1 MSIKYNN
8 KVIAGKYKEQVIPFA
23 NTVDAGIAKIATQEE
38 INEGVS
44 NETIVT
50 PVYLA
55 QKQDKLTAGNGIHID
70 ATNTISS
77 KLSPDKTTIVENENN
92 TLTTVARQTVNE
104 NILFDWEGTEAEY
117 HQAIMNGEIDPSWYC
132 YITDDE
138 LAVSYND
145 VLSRTLVNIAP
156 QGAEKLNV
164 SKAYLTNDIYTDE
177 VGYNQLLELKNNAY
191 KNDVDY
197 ITANGVKKEIPYTL
211 TRTGSKIVSA
221 EYREFLTTFYEENGY
236 TNYFTIDEENKN
248 YTLPMGEIYGKLVD
262 KDLSTLSETAK
273 EVIKDLTGVSFGLFD
288 TKISDHV
295 LSYEESLGWAL
306 QGTYVYRDVVTGERY
321 GYPDFYN
328 KCLEEYKNSHIAS
341 NFSIIGTLTNNN
353 NNIFSGFT
361 STDYITLPNI
371 LTISENTDF
380 EIVINFTTGSDITT
394 NQNLFS
400 SLSTEGYGI
409 ALNIASSVLSLYLSS
424 NGTSWDICKAMLGNS
439 VLLPNANYF
448 CKLKFDGQKYVY
460 YLSQDG
466 IEWSEECV
474 VKTSLRV
481 VQATKNPYIG
491 YYNKSVSFSGSI
503 DLNKS
508 YIKINNELWW
518 EAGLIRQN
526 ENGHKY
532 YNIISKSQ
540 IDSIYNTYGIADFY
554 GIDEENK
561 RILLPRNKY
570 FQQLTDDTTKVNEL
584 IKAGLPNITGTF
596 ALGDVSDTYTAYTN
610 SLQYGDGAFYSNT
623 QSTASYNESGQSTKG
638 NIPKFD
644 ASRSNSIY
652 GNSDTV
658 QPQSSLKLLYY
669 CVGNTKA
676 DTSWVNI
683 VAQVDE
689 GVKEIYD
696 QKAEVL
702 REIEDLRQDS
712 ITEIDTL
719 RQDSI
724 TEVDTL
730 RVTSVNE
737 ISTLNTSS
745 LEQIDT
751 LRSDSIQE
759 VLSTKED
766 YLQELEDKRV
776 SSNESLVE
784 TKNSGLQELVETSE
798 NLIEQSRLWAVGTEE
813 ENAEGSAKYWAKV
826 AELSS
831 SNVIFD
837 TKVSDHILND
847 AEAYGWT
854 LCGTKAYKEAVVG
867 EHLGYPTFY
876 ETCLNEYEQSE
887 VVDRLYSYNITTTG
901 TLTKNDGVVNGF
913 SASNYMTLPNIMP
926 SVENWEYSLKI
937 KFSDVSA
944 TQYAIN
950 VGKSGAYNFLFGL
963 NGGKFTVWISS
974 NNTSWDIASN
984 TQGSFVTTAN
994 TYYYIK
1000 YGFNG
1005 NEYYLEYSTTGEENS
1020 YIRDITITST
1030 TKIYQPSGSPNI
1042 GYGWTSSPSTNMYID
1057 LNESYINIDGE
1068 RWWTGATRFN
1078 TYRYKNG
1085 HEYYL
1090 EQDKQYVDQAVNMH
1104 THNMYGINLEEQSII
1119 IPHINRTLIES
1130 KQPSNTDSSWY
1141 NLYSDGWCEQGGLYD
1156 YGSLAKDWNVVNT
1169 NFLKDFINTNYS
1181 LNVQAGRNDSGT
1193 GGINNQAFVTAY
1205 TTNNFKTEVYGDGN
1219 SQYLWWQAS
1228 GYTNLPNTK
1237 LTYTYMCTGNSQADT
1252 SWINVVEQVAEGAKE
1267 IYDTKEGVLQEIDIL
1282 RQGSVDEIDTLRQ
1295 GSVNEVDVLRQNSL
1309 QEMEDK
1315 RVASNE
1321 SIIDTKKDS
1330 IQELVEISQDLIN
1343 ESRKWAIGTDED
1355 NIEGSAK
1362 YWAGVA
1368 ELSSSNAMFDIKVSD
1383 HVLKDSEA
1391 YGWGLQGTYIYRE
1404 AVLNDHLG
1412 YPTFYDKCL
1421 EEYKNSF
1428 MAIPNVNTVGTLTND
1443 KGVLSGF
1450 TTANYAKI
1458 PNTFNPEDNT
1468 WEQLWKIT
1476 TGDTIE
1482 GTQYFIG
1489 NAYCFQIYLADS
1501 LFKLDIGNGTA
1512 WTSPSNQGVNAVN
1525 TNTTY
1530 YIKLIFDGTT
1540 YKVLVSNNNEDFVEE
1555 ITVEDSTTQI
1565 SHIFAIGYTLS
1576 ASSSSSV
1583 LPFLGSIDLNES
1595 YIKINDQLWWEGGLV
1610 YQNENGHQY
1619 YDISDKDKVDEI
1631 YNAYGIAWF
1640 YGIDEENKRI
1650 FLPRNDWFAIQGVA
1664 PVVGNGLVFGLTD
1677 GTNYG
1682 SYAANANGNLTFHTD
1697 LYGKTV
1703 GSSKSGNGSSKYV
1716 GMGFTTDP
1724 TKSGIEAHLQ
1734 SDDTKYLYICT
1745 ANTKAD
1751 TSWMTLTE
1759 QVEAGIKEVEDKR
1772 AESIQD
1778 IDTLRQTSVSEI
1790 DTLRETSVTQVD
1802 ALRQESTQEIIDT
1815 KNTSLEEINTL
1826 KQDSITEIDTL
1837 RSNSIQE
1844 VLETKENFL
1853 EELEDKKISCVNL
1866 IEETKE
1872 NGIQELVTTSEDLI
1886 NESRKWAI
1894 GTENEN
1900 AEGSAKFWAETAQL
1914 ASSNALFDTKIS
1926 DHILE
1931 GPELYGWA
1939 LQGTWVYKEAVLGEH
1954 LGYPTFYEKCLEEK
1968 ENATSTNITLGSN
1981 TVAIYIN
1988 NNGHQFYDITDK
2000 EAVDSFYSTYGV
2012 ADYYGIDTENERI
2025 FLPRNIKEKRY
2036 LVESKKATSS
2046 DSTWYNLYSDGWLE
2060 QGGIVASGSNSN
2072 TVTLPKSFK
2081 DTSYSVQLTNSKTAT
2096 IANYAPVSNITANN
2110 TFVVYSNGD
2119 GCKGCNK
2126 YWLASGYTDSIDI
2139 KDKFIYY
2146 CVGNTKA
2153 DTSWINLVEQVQ
2165 EGVKE
2170 IYDEKVKSLE
2180 EIDTLRQDSVNEIDV
2195 LKANSVQEI
2204 VDTKNNSLKEVDD
2217 TTLRGLQSLA
2227 GASNALTH
2235 NQVTNCLL
2243 EIPQRIKLEL
2253 TDSVLTL
2260 KAGSKVIVPNGF
2272 EEDGVTPKFDYVN
2285 IESDVIKE
2293 YTPSTDGSCLPWYD
2307 VNNKQVLGLFSDGIN
2322 TYYYSGTEQP
2332 TTNYAYWYDTTNNI
2346 VKFNNNGTWTEGVY
2360 SLPFASVSYVNTG
2373 SFTSIE
2379 QVFNGF
2385 GHIGSTVWVDKG
2397 VKGLVPNGRNEDGTL
2412 NNIEFETQSVLTK
2425 TITNTDDID
2434 CTIAIDSNR
2443 LYLYAK
2449 RDDRYYDEEQN
2460 YIIHSD
2466 IKMSFAYVGEY
2477 HSNNCVIS
2485 DFKPKSTFRAI
2496 DYNDITNILSSGGG
2510 STVSITEEYIG
2521 ENEGYR
2527 LYSNG
2532 YFEQWGYIA
2541 RLNNTSTDVTTT
2553 FAKPLDSNKWV
2564 DVYYRI
2570 GEFYK
2575 PKYTY
2580 TIFETTTYPAKTY
2593 YNQILLGAGNFNT
2606 ETSQCISSSWWTLN
2620 GTTSYTSLTAIHPVK
2635 NDTLAGWGGVS
2646 WADSTQP
2653 YFKDIHWHVQGYIL
2667 GV

>member
-197 ITANGVKKEIPYTL
+197 ITANGVKKAIPYTL
-211 TRTGSKIVSA
+211 TRTGSKVVSA
-221 EYREFLTTFYEENGY
+221 EYRDFLTTFYEENGY

-341 NFSIIGTLTNNN
+341 NFSIIGTLTNN

-503 DLNKS
+503 DINKS

-532 YNIISKSQ
+532 YNIINKSQ

-554 GIDEENK
+554 GVDEENK
-561 RILLPRNKY
+561 RIFLPRNKY
-570 FQQLTDDTTKVNEL
+570 FQQLTDDTTKVNKLVE
-584 IKAGLPNITGTF
+584 AGLPNITGE
-596 ALGDVSDTYTAYTN
+596 
-610 SLQYGDGAFYSNT
+610 YSNT
-623 QSTASYNESGQSTKG
+623 SRAELYPAGSMTFKGALQQGASNKNTVSTANNYTGYG
-638 NIPKFD
+638 FKFD
-644 ASRSNSIY
+644 ASASNPIY

-702 REIEDLRQDS
+702 QEIEDLRQDS

-719 RQDSI
+719 RQNSV

-730 RVTSVNE
+730 RATSVNE

-798 NLIEQSRLWAVGTEE
+798 NLIKQSRLWAVGTEE

-831 SNVIFD
+831 SNAIFD

-876 ETCLNEYEQSE
+876 ETCLNEYEQAE
-887 VVDRLYSYNITTTG
+887 VVDILYSYNVTTTG
-901 TLTKNDGVVNGF
+901 TLTKNDGVITGFTSANYASTPDIIPFGKNPWEAVIKFNSGNLTANSPIIGGATKFASGLAPYTTTGKTINYTLTSNGTSF
-913 SASNYMTLPNIMP
+913 DVIPTVTGTYTFT
-926 SVENWEYSLKI
+926 ENSWYYLKI
-937 KFSDVSA
+937 IF
-944 TQYAIN
+944 TGN
-950 VGKSGAYNFLFGL
+950 AYEFYISTDSFE
-963 NGGKFTVWISS
+963 WIL
-974 NNTSWDIASN
+974 D
-984 TQGSFVTTAN
+984 
-994 TYYYIK
+994 
-1000 YGFNG
+1000 
-1005 NEYYLEYSTTGEENS
+1005 YSTESSTPIYENS
-1020 YIRDITITST
+1020 KWILGTGCIGAT
-1030 TKIYQPSGSPNI
+1030 TWYAGLGN
-1042 GYGWTSSPSTNMYID
+1042 YID
-1057 LNESYINIDGE
+1057 LNECYINIDGE
-1068 RWWTGATRFN
+1068 RWWTGTTRFN

-1090 EQDKQYVDQAVNMH
+1090 EQDKQYVDQIINIH
-1104 THNMYGINLEEQSII
+1104 TNNMYGINLEEQSII

-1130 KQPSNTDSSWY
+1130 KQPSSTDSSWY
-1141 NLYSDGWCEQGGLYD
+1141 NLYSDGWCEQGGFFA
-1156 YGSLAKDWNVVNT
+1156 SSVNNNNCT
-1169 NFLKDFINTNYS
+1169 VTFLKPFKDNNYDIQTTSVSAEGYAFITNKTNTSALIGVNGG
-1181 LNVQAGRNDSGT
+1181 NKARN
-1193 GGINNQAFVTAY
+1193 
-1205 TTNNFKTEVYGDGN
+1205 
-1219 SQYLWWQAS
+1219 WQAS
-1228 GYTNLPNTK
+1228 GYTNLPDTK

-1252 SWINVVEQVAEGAKE
+1252 SWINVVEQVVEGAKE

-1282 RQGSVDEIDTLRQ
+1282 RQGSVNEVDTLRLDSINEVDTLRQ
-1295 GSVNEVDVLRQNSL
+1295 DSL
-1309 QEMEDK
+1309 QEMEYK

-1321 SIIDTKKDS
+1321 SIIDTKEDS
-1330 IQELVEISQDLIN
+1330 IQELVETSQDLIN
-1343 ESRKWAIGTDED
+1343 ESRKWAVGTDED

-1383 HVLKDSEA
+1383 HILKDSEA
-1391 YGWGLQGTYIYRE
+1391 YGWGLQGTYVYRE
-1404 AVLNDHLG
+1404 AVLNEHLG
-1412 YPTFYDKCL
+1412 YPTFYDKCS

-1428 MAIPNVNTVGTLTND
+1428 MAIPNVNTVGTLTNN

-1450 TTANYAKI
+1450 SVDNYGIMPKYPTNI
-1458 PNTFNPEDNT
+1458 NSFDI
-1468 WEQLWKIT
+1468 QFKFT
-1476 TGDTIE
+1476 TGNSLDTSATIFGQYVTNMSTPQF
-1482 GTQYFIG
+1482 GTTENGEVYFI
-1489 NAYCFQIYLADS
+1489 ASAD
-1501 LFKLDIGNGTA
+1501 GTA
-1512 WTSPSNQGVNAVN
+1512 WSAGISTKVNPNQVYILNVNWDGLKISG
-1525 TNTTY
+1525 TLTDELGNTTKMGLY
-1530 YIKLIFDGTT
+1530 DVYSDELTSLNWTNLIKIGCDA
-1540 YKVLVSNNNEDFVEE
+1540 
-1555 ITVEDSTTQI
+1555 ST
-1565 SHIFAIGYTLS
+1565 A
-1576 ASSSSSV
+1576 
-1583 LPFLGSIDLNES
+1583 PFNGSIDLNES
-1595 YIKINDQLWWEGGLV
+1595 YIKINNELWWQGGLV

-1619 YDISDKDKVDEI
+1619 FNISDKDRVDEI
-1631 YNAYGIAWF
+1631 YNTYGIAWF
-1640 YGIDEENKRI
+1640 YGVDEENKRI
-1650 FLPRNDWFAIQGVA
+1650 LLPRNDWFAIQGVA

-1759 QVEAGIKEVEDKR
+1759 QVEDGIKEIEDKR
-1772 AESIQD
+1772 IESIQE
-1778 IDTLRQTSVSEI
+1778 IDTLRQTSVGEI

-1802 ALRQESTQEIIDT
+1802 VLRQESVT
-1815 KNTSLEEINTL
+1815 EINTL
-1826 KQDSITEIDTL
+1826 RTDSLSQINTLTDESITEIDTL

-1844 VLETKENFL
+1844 VLETKESFL
-1853 EELEDKKISCVNL
+1853 EELEDKKVSCVNL
-1866 IEETKE
+1866 IEETKD
-1872 NGIQELVTTSEDLI
+1872 NGIQELITTSEDLI

-1894 GTENEN
+1894 GTSDEN

-1939 LQGTWVYKEAVLGEH
+1939 LQGTYVYKEAVLGEH
-1954 LGYPTFYEKCLEEK
+1954 LGYPTFYDKCIEEK
-1968 ENATSTNITLGSN
+1968 EAGTATEVTLGSN
-1981 TVAIYIN
+1981 TLTVYKHA
-1988 NNGHQFYDITDK
+1988 NGHQYYDIVDK
-2000 EAVDSFYSTYGV
+2000 DKIDAWYTTYGI
-2012 ADYYGIDTENERI
+2012 ADFYGIDEENKRI
-2025 FLPRNIKEKRY
+2025 LLPRNKYFQQLTDDTTKVNK
-2036 LVESKKATSS
+2036 LVEAGLPNITGTFALGDVS
-2046 DSTWYNLYSDGWLE
+2046 DTYTAYTNSLQYGDGAFYSNTQSTASYNESGQSTKGNIPKFD
-2060 QGGIVASGSNSN
+2060 ASRSNSIYGKST
-2072 TVTLPKSFK
+2072 TVQPQSSLK
-2081 DTSYSVQLTNSKTAT
+2081 L
-2096 IANYAPVSNITANN
+2096 
-2110 TFVVYSNGD
+2110 
-2119 GCKGCNK
+2119 
-2126 YWLASGYTDSIDI
+2126 L
-2139 KDKFIYY
+2139 YY

-2180 EIDTLRQDSVNEIDV
+2180 EIDTLRQDSLNEVDV

-2253 TDSVLTL
+2253 TDGVLTL

-2293 YTPSTDGSCLPWYD
+2293 YTPYTDGSCLPWYD

-2346 VKFNNNGTWTEGVY
+2346 VKFNNNGTWTEDVY

-2385 GHIGSTVWVDKG
+2385 GYIGSTVWVDKG

-2412 NNIEFETQSVLTK
+2412 NNIEFETQSVLTR

-2449 RDDRYYDEEQN
+2449 RDDRYYDGEQN

-2532 YFEQWGYIA
+2532 LFEQWGYIEK
-2541 RLNNTSTDVTTT
+2541 LTSSSSDKNIT
-2553 FAKPLDSNKWV
+2553 
-2564 DVYYRI
+2564 I
-2570 GEFYK
+2570 YK
-2575 PKYTY
+2575 PIDLYKEFNMFYIVEDVFTPAYYYTLY
-2580 TIFETTTYPAKTY
+2580 DTTKYPAAHY
-2593 YNQILLGAGNFNT
+2593 YNQVMPGMLGI
-2606 ETSQCISSSWWTLN
+2606 TSSYGAYANVYWSLISS
-2620 GTTSYTSLTAIHPVK
+2620 TSITGFKAIHPTK
-2635 NDTLAGWGGVS
+2635 DATLVGGFLTGWS
-2646 WADSTQP
+2646 DSKEA
-2653 YFKDIHWHVQGYIL
+2653 YFKGIHWHMRGY
-2667 GV
+2667 VV

>member
-328 KCLEEYKNSHIAS
+328 KCLEEYTDS
-341 NFSIIGTLTNNN
+341 
-353 NNIFSGFT
+353 T
-361 STDYITLPNI
+361 STET
-371 LTISENTDF
+371 
-380 EIVINFTTGSDITT
+380 V
-394 NQNLFS
+394 
-400 SLSTEGYGI
+400 
-409 ALNIASSVLSLYLSS
+409 
-424 NGTSWDICKAMLGNS
+424 NGVTVKVNS
-439 VLLPNANYF
+439 
-448 CKLKFDGQKYVY
+448 
-460 YLSQDG
+460 
-466 IEWSEECV
+466 
-474 VKTSLRV
+474 
-481 VQATKNPYIG
+481 
-491 YYNKSVSFSGSI
+491 
-503 DLNKS
+503 
-508 YIKINNELWW
+508 
-518 EAGLIRQN
+518 
-526 ENGHKY
+526 NGHKY
-532 YNIISKSQ
+532 YSISDKTA
-540 IDSIYNTYGIADFY
+540 IDEFYTTYGIADFY

-561 RILLPRNKY
+561 RIFLPRNKY
-570 FQQLTDDTTKVNEL
+570 FQQLTDDTTKVNE
-584 IKAGLPNITGTF
+584 IIEAGLPNITGTINN
-596 ALGDVSDTYTAYTN
+596 AGNTN
-610 SLQYGDGAFYSNT
+610 GTTLTGTGSFTISGLNNGGYYGG
-623 QSTASYNESGQSTKG
+623 GG
-638 NIPKFD
+638 
-644 ASRSNSIY
+644 RSNEQGKITFNASKSSSIY

-696 QKAEVL
+696 QKTEVL
-702 REIEDLRQDS
+702 QEIEDLRQDS

-719 RQDSI
+719 RQNSV

-730 RVTSVNE
+730 RATSVNE

-745 LEQIDT
+745 LEQIGT

-784 TKNSGLQELVETSE
+784 TKNNGLQELVKTSE
-798 NLIEQSRLWAVGTEE
+798 NLIEQSRLWAIGTEE

-831 SNVIFD
+831 SNAIFD

-876 ETCLNEYEQSE
+876 ETCLNEYEQAE
-887 VVDRLYSYNITTTG
+887 VIERKVDNT
-901 TLTKNDGVVNGF
+901 
-913 SASNYMTLPNIMP
+913 
-926 SVENWEYSLKI
+926 
-937 KFSDVSA
+937 
-944 TQYAIN
+944 
-950 VGKSGAYNFLFGL
+950 
-963 NGGKFTVWISS
+963 IS
-974 NNTSWDIASN
+974 
-984 TQGSFVTTAN
+984 
-994 TYYYIK
+994 
-1000 YGFNG
+1000 
-1005 NEYYLEYSTTGEENS
+1005 
-1020 YIRDITITST
+1020 
-1030 TKIYQPSGSPNI
+1030 
-1042 GYGWTSSPSTNMYID
+1042 
-1057 LNESYINIDGE
+1057 
-1068 RWWTGATRFN
+1068 FN
-1078 TYRYKNG
+1078 TYRHKNG

-1090 EQDKQYVDQAVNMH
+1090 EQDKQYVDQIINIH

-1141 NLYSDGWCEQGGLYD
+1141 NLYSDGWCEQGGFFA
-1156 YGSLAKDWNVVNT
+1156 SSVNNNNCT
-1169 NFLKDFINTNYS
+1169 VTFLKPFKDNNYDIQTTSVSAEGYAFITNKTNTSALIGVNGG
-1181 LNVQAGRNDSGT
+1181 NKARN
-1193 GGINNQAFVTAY
+1193 
-1205 TTNNFKTEVYGDGN
+1205 
-1219 SQYLWWQAS
+1219 WQAS
-1228 GYTNLPNTK
+1228 GYANLPDTK

-1267 IYDTKEGVLQEIDIL
+1267 IYDTKEGVLQE
-1282 RQGSVDEIDTLRQ
+1282 VDTLRQ
-1295 GSVNEVDVLRQNSL
+1295 DSL

-1315 RVASNE
+1315 RLASNE
-1321 SIIDTKKDS
+1321 SIIDTKEDS
-1330 IQELVEISQDLIN
+1330 IQELVETSQDLIN
-1343 ESRKWAIGTDED
+1343 ESRKWAVGTE
-1355 NIEGSAK
+1355 NENAEGSAK

-1383 HVLKDSEA
+1383 HILKDSEA
-1391 YGWGLQGTYIYRE
+1391 YGWGLQGTYVYRE

-1412 YPTFYDKCL
+1412 YPTFYDKCI

-1443 KGVLSGF
+1443 KGILSGF
-1450 TTANYAKI
+1450 SVDNYARISNKVNLGNNFEI
-1458 PNTFNPEDNT
+1458 VF
-1468 WEQLWKIT
+1468 KIT
-1476 TGDTIE
+1476 TGEDVT
-1482 GTQYFIG
+1482 
-1489 NAYCFQIYLADS
+1489 
-1501 LFKLDIGNGTA
+1501 
-1512 WTSPSNQGVNAVN
+1512 TSQR
-1525 TNTTY
+1525 
-1530 YIKLIFDGTT
+1530 IFDGLTEQYLAFFIAGNT
-1540 YKVLVSNNNEDFVEE
+1540 NCFNYAFGDGTQWLQTSEEMLGKNQINPNTSYKIKITFDGTVYISYISTEDGLW
-1555 ITVEDSTTQI
+1555 VEDWRWESANIIPEYNFIIGI
-1565 SHIFAIGYTLS
+1565 SRDLKTSCLC
-1576 ASSSSSV
+1576 
-1583 LPFLGSIDLNES
+1583 SIDFNES

-1619 YDISDKDKVDEI
+1619 FNISDKTAIDEI
-1631 YNAYGIAWF
+1631 YNIYGIAWF

-1650 FLPRNDWFAIQGVA
+1650 LLPRNDWFAIQGVA

-1778 IDTLRQTSVSEI
+1778 IDTLRQDSI
-1790 DTLRETSVTQVD
+1790 
-1802 ALRQESTQEIIDT
+1802 
-1815 KNTSLEEINTL
+1815 EEINTL
-1826 KQDSITEIDTL
+1826 
-1837 RSNSIQE
+1837 RSDSIQE

-1866 IEETKE
+1866 IEETKD
-1872 NGIQELVTTSEDLI
+1872 NGIQELVATSEDLI

-1939 LQGTWVYKEAVLGEH
+1939 LQGTWIYKEAVLGEH

-2000 EAVDSFYSTYGV
+2000 EAVDLFYSTYGV

-2025 FLPRNIKEKRY
+2025 FLPRNIKNKRY

-2046 DSTWYNLYSDGWLE
+2046 DNTWYNLYSDGWLE

-2253 TDSVLTL
+2253 TDGVLTL
-2260 KAGSKVIVPNGF
+2260 KAGSTFILPNGVDNF
-2272 EEDGVTPKFDYVN
+2272 EHIT
-2285 IESDVIKE
+2285 IESDISRDVFGTTTSSNMFIQIIMSSDLKTANLSFFRPE
-2293 YTPSTDGSCLPWYD
+2293 QVVCSETQPETNSTSLWYD
-2307 VNNKQVLGLFSDGIN
+2307 LANNKIYTVSSSVID
-2322 TYYYSGTEQP
+2322 
-2332 TTNYAYWYDTTNNI
+2332 DNI
-2346 VKFNNNGTWTEGVY
+2346 R
-2360 SLPFASVSYVNTG
+2360 SLPIAIAN
-2373 SFTSIE
+2373 IE
-2379 QVFNGF
+2379 NGVVKEISHIFNGF
-2385 GHIGSTVWVDKG
+2385 GYIGSTVWVDKG

-2449 RDDRYYDEEQN
+2449 RDDRYYDGEQN

-2532 YFEQWGYIA
+2532 LFEQWGYIEK
-2541 RLNNTSTDVTTT
+2541 LTSSSSDKNIT
-2553 FAKPLDSNKWV
+2553 
-2564 DVYYRI
+2564 I
-2570 GEFYK
+2570 YK
-2575 PKYTY
+2575 PIDLYKEFNMFYIVEDVFTPAYYYTLY
-2580 TIFETTTYPAKTY
+2580 DTTKYPAAHY
-2593 YNQILLGAGNFNT
+2593 YNQVMPGMLGI
-2606 ETSQCISSSWWTLN
+2606 TSSYGAYANVYWSLISS
-2620 GTTSYTSLTAIHPVK
+2620 TSITGFKAIHPTK
-2635 NDTLAGWGGVS
+2635 DATLVGGFLTGWS
-2646 WADSTQP
+2646 DSKEA
-2653 YFKDIHWHVQGYIL
+2653 YFKGIHWHMRGY
-2667 GV
+2667 VV